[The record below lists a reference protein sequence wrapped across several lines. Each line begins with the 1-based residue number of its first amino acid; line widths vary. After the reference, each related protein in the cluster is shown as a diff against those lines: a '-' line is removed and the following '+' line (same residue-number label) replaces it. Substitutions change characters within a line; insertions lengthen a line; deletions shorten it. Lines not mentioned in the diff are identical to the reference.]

1 MLCECIAVQWV
12 ANIFLCVSCRSFRF
26 LMKLCYSGC
35 ASVRLLPFSFP
46 FLTFTPSNHP
56 ISFRQT
62 YSINRFDVLCTVLCC
77 AELCSASPPL
87 LLLLFTCHYETRF
100 IVWFLLN
107 ADAFSGVMFLNILL
121 FLCVFRFI
129 LSIVFFSFQIGIHVL
144 CACTEWNVK
153 IRLILLF
160 TSTMV
165 ERKSEREREK
175 GGWEE
180 EKECPTKTGKTIIR
194 SKNYHYYLR
203 ILRIKED
210 TKGKCNEIFIGVLF
224 RFVYFLVVVRTTC
237 CIIPNTSI
245 LKKENSQ

>member
-46 FLTFTPSNHP
+46 FLTFTPSDHP

-129 LSIVFFSFQIGIHVL
+129 LSIVFFFIPN
-144 CACTEWNVK
+144 WNSCVVCMYRMK
-153 IRLILLF
+153 CKNSTNSIVHFDHGRAKERARKRKGRMRRGERMPHKNRENNYTFKKLSLLF
-160 TSTMV
+160 AYS
-165 ERKSEREREK
+165 SNK
-175 GGWEE
+175 G
-180 EKECPTKTGKTIIR
+180 R
-194 SKNYHYYLR
+194 H
-203 ILRIKED
+203 
-210 TKGKCNEIFIGVLF
+210 KG
-224 RFVYFLVVVRTTC
+224 
-237 CIIPNTSI
+237 
-245 LKKENSQ
+245 QM